1 MEKSANTEMKKDK
14 IILRFRIGIGG
25 TSVGEYEFMVRVCM
39 RERISHRCIGVC
51 IYTHI
56 DF

>member
-25 TSVGEYEFMVRVCM
+25 TSVGEYEFMVRVCT